1 MITLKFDSKSFD
13 KTMKNIMNY
22 SGGFLDG
29 AQMGKKD
36 FFDNLGPEIV
46 QIASNF
52 IDTNAK
58 VSPETLHHVY
68 EWYSTGSP
76 AARLFDINYTVSNLG
91 LSFISVFRQSRSI
104 QDGGTEPF
112 ANKAKIMEESRP
124 VVIAPRNAQ
133 ALAFDI
139 NGEMIFTNKPV
150 VVSNPGGQTQD
161 GFEKAFDTFFG
172 QYFTQAFLNS
182 SGLAQYFENPIS
194 YKNNLKKGS
203 HAGRSAG
210 ISTGYRWV
218 ANAGVIR

>member
-68 EWYSTGSP
+68 EWYKTGSP

-91 LSFISVFRQSRSI
+91 LSFISVFRQSRTI

-112 ANKAKIMEESRP
+112 VNKAKIMEESRP
-124 VVIAPRNAQ
+124 VVIAPKNAQ

-139 NGEMIFTNKPV
+139 NGEMIFTKKPV

-161 GFEKAFDTFFG
+161 GFEKAFDIFFG
-172 QYFTQAFLNS
+172 QYFTQAFLKS

>member
-1 MITLKFDSKSFD
+1 LITLKFDSKSFD

-68 EWYSTGSP
+68 EWYKTGSP

-91 LSFISVFRQSRSI
+91 LSFISVFRQSRTI

-112 ANKAKIMEESRP
+112 VNKAKIMEESRP
-124 VVIAPRNAQ
+124 VVIAPKNAQ

-139 NGEMIFTNKPV
+139 NGEMIFTKKPV

-161 GFEKAFDTFFG
+161 GFEKAFDIFFG
-172 QYFTQAFLNS
+172 QYFTQAFLKS

>member
-1 MITLKFDSKSFD
+1 
-13 KTMKNIMNY
+13 MKNIMNY

-68 EWYSTGSP
+68 EWYKTGSP

-91 LSFISVFRQSRSI
+91 LSFISVFRQSRTI

-112 ANKAKIMEESRP
+112 VNKAKIMEESRP
-124 VVIAPRNAQ
+124 VVIAPKNAQ

-139 NGEMIFTNKPV
+139 NGEMIFTKKPV

-172 QYFTQAFLNS
+172 HYFTQAFLKS

-194 YKNNLKKGS
+194 YKNNFKKGS